1 MRRKKLGIS
10 EVTATV
16 LLAAVTISVSVG
28 VYLWASGYLS
38 SLTSAVT
45 GVIERGEREV
55 VARIQVVHVDIS
67 PVTGGYNLTIYVL
80 NTGKTVETI
89 DVVYV
94 NNTVPDTYTPTK
106 LRLAPGQLGKVVA
119 IKYVT
124 TARAFLVKVAS
135 RYAVSNEY
143 LVKVP

>member
-10 EVTATV
+10 EITATV
-16 LLAAVTISVSVG
+16 LLAAITISVSVG
-28 VYLWASGYLS
+28 VYLWANGYLS

-45 GVIERGEREV
+45 DAIERGERET
-55 VARIQVVHVDIS
+55 VARIHVVHVDVS

-80 NTGKTVETI
+80 NTGKTIETI
-89 DVVYV
+89 DIVYI
-94 NNTVPDTYTPTK
+94 NNTVPDIYTPTK

-119 IKYVT
+119 IKYTT

-135 RYAVSNEY
+135 RYTVSNEY